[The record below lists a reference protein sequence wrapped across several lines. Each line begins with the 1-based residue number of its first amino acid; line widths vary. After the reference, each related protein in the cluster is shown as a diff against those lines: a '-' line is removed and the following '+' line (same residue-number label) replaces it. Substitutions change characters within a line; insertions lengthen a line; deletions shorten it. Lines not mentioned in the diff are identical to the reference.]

1 MQFQICCQG
10 VRTTEEDADEKK
22 GRKCNCKLGVSQGEK
37 MASPTQGH
45 YAAPK
50 KTKNVGKAGIFVE
63 GRKGLNQ

>member
-22 GRKCNCKLGVSQGEK
+22 GRKCNCKLGVSRGGK

-45 YAAPK
+45 YAVLK
-50 KTKNVGKAGIFVE
+50 KNKNVGKAGIFVE